1 MEWYIG
7 VLSQYTVYT
16 GRARRKEYWM
26 FVLIS
31 AIVTVILNVFDALFS
46 SFGLASLLYGLAVF
60 LPATCVSIR
69 RLHDTGRSGWWLLLC
84 LIPVL
89 GFLVLVF
96 FLVLEGDSDENEY
109 GLDPK
114 T

>member
-7 VLSQYTVYT
+7 VLRQYTVYT

-31 AIVTVILNVFDALFS
+31 TMVSVVLNVLDAFFG
-46 SFGLASLLYGLAVF
+46 SFGWASLLYGLAVF
-60 LPATCVSIR
+60 LPTACVAMR

-84 LIPVL
+84 FIPLLGLLIL
-89 GFLVLVF
+89 LYFLVQDSE
-96 FLVLEGDSDENEY
+96 EGENEY
-109 GLDPK
+109 GLNPK
-114 T
+114 S